1 MPGFLSDLAQAVRIL
16 LRSRTLTVTAV
27 LTLALGLGAN
37 AAMFSAT
44 WALLLRPLPYPEPER
59 LVSLFGT
66 RPDRGPQQVSLL
78 DFLDWR
84 EASRSSFAN
93 MAAYR
98 PRSFGIATN
107 GGDTAPEVIQVG
119 MTTAGLFETLGV
131 RPARGRAFTER
142 EEVEEAP
149 VIVLSHRLWRRL
161 GADPGAVGGKVRLN
175 EEPRTVVGVL
185 PEGFDFPMQG
195 ELPEAYIPLSRADY
209 GASRGARGLEAVARL
224 AGGVSPEAARS
235 ALASAA
241 ARLAEAHPD
250 SNARLGADLQS
261 LDEALRGGNRRPL
274 LLLTGAGLL
283 LFLIACTN
291 VVNLLL
297 AHFLARSRATAI
309 RAALGAR
316 TAQIARHFTAQG
328 VVLTLAGAAAG
339 LVTARLCLAA
349 LPLALPLLGGAA
361 PPAAAL
367 DAAPLRLDGAVLLFT
382 LGLALLV
389 AALLALS
396 SAALARR
403 ADLQAVLQSD
413 DPRSGSRSRLRGAL
427 VVGQIAASTMLLLL
441 AGLLLRS
448 FLALLSADPGFE
460 TAGVVKFG
468 LGLPEARYGAEEKM
482 IAFHR
487 DLLAKLAEIPGVEA
501 AGAIAGLPLGGQE
514 FRTGFQPAG
523 AGIPRADRPGAV
535 LAVASEGYFRTLAI
549 PRVKGRGFRPADTP
563 ESPPVLLVNQAFERT
578 HFPAEGA
585 LGQRI
590 EIGWASE
597 AFPAGTA
604 WEIVGVVGDT
614 RQGSLE
620 EEVQPGI
627 YLPMSQFPVDG
638 CSYTVRAARTDAGLA
653 QAVREAVRAQDG
665 QLESVEVLPLREV
678 VRESLG
684 DRRLLFLLTALFSG
698 VALLLT
704 AVGIYGVTA
713 WTALQR
719 DREMALRLTLGAQA
733 RQVARLVL
741 GQGLG
746 LAVRGLLLGVSG
758 FFLLQDLVA
767 SQLYGVRA
775 MDPLTLGAVALVLCA
790 TTLLACAV
798 PSLRVSRTEPM
809 RAIRG

>member
-16 LRSRTLTVTAV
+16 LRSPTLVLAAV

-44 WALLLRPLPYPEPER
+44 WTLLLSPLPYPGPER

-84 EASRSSFAN
+84 EASRSSFAG

-98 PRSFGIATN
+98 PRSFGIGT
-107 GGDTAPEVIQVG
+107 GGDTAPEVVQVG

-131 RPARGRAFTER
+131 RPALGRAFTEK
-142 EEVEEAP
+142 EEVEESP

-161 GADPGAVGGKVRLN
+161 GAAPDAVGGKVLLN

-185 PEGFDFPMQG
+185 PEGFDIPMQG

-209 GASRGARGLEAVARL
+209 GASRGARGLEVVARL
-224 AGGVSPEAARS
+224 AEGVSPERARS
-235 ALASAA
+235 ALGAAA
-241 ARLAEAHPD
+241 ARLAEEHPD
-250 SNARLGADLQS
+250 SNAWLGADLQS

-316 TAQIARHFTAQG
+316 TAQIARHFAAQG

-339 LVTARLCLAA
+339 LVTARFCLAA
-349 LPLALPLLGGAA
+349 LPLALLLLGGAA
-361 PPAAAL
+361 PPAAL
-367 DAAPLRLDGAVLLFT
+367 DASPLRLDGAVLLFT
-382 LGLALLV
+382 LGLALFV

-448 FLALLSADPGFE
+448 FMALLAADPGFE
-460 TAGVVKFG
+460 TAGVLKFG
-468 LGLPEARYGAEEKM
+468 LGLPEARYGTEEKM

-487 DLLAKLAEIPGVEA
+487 DLLQRLAEIPGVEA

-523 AGIPRADRPGAV
+523 AGIPKADRPGVV
-535 LAVASEGYFRTLAI
+535 LAVASDGYFRTLAI
-549 PRVKGRGFRPADTP
+549 PRIKGRGFRPADTP
-563 ESPPVLLVNQAFERT
+563 ESPPVLLVNRAFERK
-578 HFPAEGA
+578 HFPRDGA
-585 LGQRI
+585 VGQRI

-604 WEIVGVVGDT
+604 WEIVGVFGDT

-638 CSYTVRAARTDAGLA
+638 CSYTVRAARADAGLA

-746 LAVRGLLLGVSG
+746 LAVRGLLLGVAG

-775 MDPLTLGAVALVLCA
+775 MDPLTLGVVALVLCA

>member
-1 MPGFLSDLAQAVRIL
+1 MPGFLSDLVQAFRIL
-16 LRSRTLTVTAV
+16 LRSPTLTLTAV
-27 LTLALGLGAN
+27 ITLALGLGAN
-37 AAMFSAT
+37 AAMFAAT
-44 WALLLRPLPYPEPER
+44 WALLLSPLPYPGAER
-59 LVSLFGT
+59 LVSLHGT

-84 EASRSSFAN
+84 EAGRSSFAG

-98 PRSFGIATN
+98 PRSFGLGT
-107 GGDTAPEVIQVG
+107 GREPAPEVVQVG

-131 RPARGRAFTER
+131 PPAEGRSFTEK
-142 EEVEEAP
+142 EEVDEAP

-161 GADPGAVGGKVRLN
+161 GGDPGLVGGKVFLN
-175 EEPRTVVGVL
+175 EEPRTVLGVL
-185 PEGFDFPMQG
+185 PEGFEIPMQG
-195 ELPEAYIPLSRADY
+195 VLPEAYIPLSRADY
-209 GASRGARGLEAVARL
+209 GASRGARSLEAVARL
-224 AGGVSPEAARS
+224 ADGVSPEAARS
-235 ALASAA
+235 ALAATA
-241 ARLAEAHPD
+241 ARLAEAYPD
-250 SNARLGADLQS
+250 SNAKLGADLKS
-261 LDEALRGGNRRPL
+261 LHEALRGENRRPL

-316 TAQIARHFTAQG
+316 TGQIARHFTAQG
-328 VVLTLAGAAAG
+328 VVLTLLGAVAG
-339 LVTARLCLAA
+339 LVTARLCLAV
-349 LPLALPLLGGAA
+349 LPLVLPLLGGAA
-361 PPAAAL
+361 PPVAL
-367 DAAPLRLDGAVLLFT
+367 ESSPLRLDGVVLLFT

-389 AALLALS
+389 AALLGLV
-396 SAALARR
+396 SASLARR
-403 ADLQAVLQSD
+403 ADLQTVLQSD
-413 DPRSGSRSRLRGAL
+413 DARSGSRSRLRGAL
-427 VVGQIAASTMLLLL
+427 VVGQIAASTMLLLT

-448 FLALLSADPGFE
+448 FLALLAANPGFE
-460 TAGVVKFG
+460 TAGILKFG
-468 LGLPEARYGAEEKM
+468 LGLPESRYGTEEKM
-482 IAFHR
+482 MAFHR
-487 DLLAKLAEIPGVEA
+487 DLLRRLSEIPGVEA

-514 FRTGFQPAG
+514 FRTSFQPAG
-523 AGIPRADRPGAV
+523 AGIPKADRPGAV
-535 LAVASEGYFRTLAI
+535 LAVASDGYFRALAI
-549 PRVKGRGFRPADTP
+549 PRIKGRGFRPADTP
-563 ESPPVLLVNQAFERT
+563 SSPPVLLVNRAFERT
-578 HFPAEGA
+578 HFPREGA
-585 LGQRI
+585 VGQRI
-590 EIGWASE
+590 EIGWASG

-653 QAVREAVRAQDG
+653 QAIRDAVRAQDG
-665 QLESVEVLPLREV
+665 QLESVEVQPLSQV

-733 RQVARLVL
+733 RQVASLVL

-746 LAVRGLLLGVSG
+746 LAVRGLLLGVLG

-767 SQLYGVRA
+767 SQLYAVRPL
-775 MDPLTLGAVALVLCA
+775 DPLTLGAVALLLCG
-790 TTLLACAV
+790 TTLAAAAV
-798 PSLRVSRTEPM
+798 PSFRVSRTQPM